1 MFTSRQII
9 LAAVALL
16 AGTASH
22 ADPVLVFN
30 GFDAA
35 PNSSVVGTNSLG
47 QRVNFLQQFT
57 SPSVTSFGFE
67 RFEGIRVGTTT
78 LPLVVDFGDAKA
90 TVTAGS
96 GTFMDVAEQGRFNT
110 TNGGSQ
116 YLRVQAGSSNFKL
129 TFDKDISAFGFYAT
143 DVGDFEGT
151 LKLLLRD
158 AADNLIDT
166 LTIRDQSANA
176 NLSGS
181 LLFYGFADRNVA
193 YRSVTFQTTGTNDFF
208 GFDDFVV
215 GTRDQLVA
223 GTIPEPASLALVGLA
238 LCAIGLA
245 RKASRQT

>member
-1 MFTSRQII
+1 MFFSRQILSAA
-9 LAAVALL
+9 LALV

-22 ADPVLVFN
+22 AAPVAVFY
-30 GFDAA
+30 GFDSA
-35 PNSSVVGTNSLG
+35 PSHSVVGTNSLS
-47 QRVNFLQQFT
+47 QRVSFLQQFT
-57 SPSVTSFGFE
+57 GPGATSFGFE
-67 RFEGIRVGTTT
+67 RPDVRVGTTT
-78 LPLVVDFGDAKA
+78 LPLVVNFGDAMA

-96 GTFMDVAEQGRFNT
+96 GTFMGVGELGRFNT
-110 TNGGSQ
+110 TDGGSQ
-116 YLRVQAGSSNFKL
+116 YLRVQAGTSNFKI

-158 AADNLIDT
+158 VADNLIDT
-166 LTIRDQSANA
+166 LTIRDQSANP

-193 YRSVTFQTTGTNDFF
+193 YRSVTFQSSGSNDFF

-215 GTRDQLVA
+215 GTRNQLLA

-238 LCAIGLA
+238 LCAVGVA
-245 RKASRQT
+245 RKSNRPA